1 MFFGGQ
7 HGGGAG
13 DLPSADTFGEPVAWL
28 ETAALAGLGAV
39 AGVRARITAGVLLVP
54 MLLTGALVLSGVLD
68 DFAVPALVS
77 ETAFSLIGL
86 RVGLSFT
93 LDTVRLLGR
102 LTLPVLASIA
112 FLLIASFGLAV
123 LLAATTSATLLDA
136 YLATTPGGL
145 YAVLALAF
153 GAGANTTFVVAVQT
167 LRVIAMVLLA
177 PLAVRFMLRARSG
190 ARV

>member
-1 MFFGGQ
+1 M
-7 HGGGAG
+7 
-13 DLPSADTFGEPVAWL
+13 
-28 ETAALAGLGAV
+28 
-39 AGVRARITAGVLLVP
+39 
-54 MLLTGALVLSGVLD
+54 
-68 DFAVPALVS
+68 
-77 ETAFSLIGL
+77 
-86 RVGLSFT
+86 
-93 LDTVRLLGR
+93 RLLGR

-112 FLLIASFGLAV
+112 FLLAASFGLAA

>member
-1 MFFGGQ
+1 
-7 HGGGAG
+7 
-13 DLPSADTFGEPVAWL
+13 
-28 ETAALAGLGAV
+28 
-39 AGVRARITAGVLLVP
+39 
-54 MLLTGALVLSGVLD
+54 
-68 DFAVPALVS
+68 
-77 ETAFSLIGL
+77 
-86 RVGLSFT
+86 
-93 LDTVRLLGR
+93 VRLLGR

-112 FLLIASFGLAV
+112 FLLAASFGLAA

-153 GAGANTTFVVAVQT
+153 GAGANMTSVVAVQT